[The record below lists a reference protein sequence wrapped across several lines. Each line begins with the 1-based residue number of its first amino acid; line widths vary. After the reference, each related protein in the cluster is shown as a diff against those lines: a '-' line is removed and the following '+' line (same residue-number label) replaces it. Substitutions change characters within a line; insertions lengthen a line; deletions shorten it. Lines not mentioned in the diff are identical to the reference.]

1 MKENVYNAIKLK
13 LEQEKMEV
21 EEELTV
27 LQAKK
32 YELNNRKSVEENKLS
47 ASTKILKEKKTV
59 RAGMLTQRFNSDFVK
74 QCEKE
79 IKIID
84 SYIQKQNIELEKIKE
99 QEKYVD
105 GMFQQKLKEKEKQE
119 RRKEEEMLF
128 EYKKWLDFS

>member
-13 LEQEKMEV
+13 LEQEKMEI

-47 ASTKILKEKKTV
+47 ASTKILKEKKIV

-84 SYIQKQNIELEKIKE
+84 GFIQKQNIELEKIKE

>member
-1 MKENVYNAIKLK
+1 MKENVYTAIKLK
-13 LEQEKMEV
+13 LEQEKMET
-21 EEELTV
+21 EEELTK
-27 LQAKK
+27 LQTRK
-32 YELNNRKSVEENKLS
+32 YELNNRKSAEENKLS
-47 ASTKILKEKKTV
+47 ASTKILKERKTV

-84 SYIQKQNIELEKIKE
+84 DFIQIQNIELEKIKE

>member
-13 LEQEKMEV
+13 LEQEKMEI

-84 SYIQKQNIELEKIKE
+84 SFIQKQNIELEKIKE

>member
-13 LEQEKMEV
+13 LEQEKMEI

-47 ASTKILKEKKTV
+47 ASTKILKEKKIV

-74 QCEKE
+74 QCEK
-79 IKIID
+79 
-84 SYIQKQNIELEKIKE
+84 
-99 QEKYVD
+99 
-105 GMFQQKLKEKEKQE
+105 
-119 RRKEEEMLF
+119 
-128 EYKKWLDFS
+128 

>member
-1 MKENVYNAIKLK
+1 MKENVYAAIKLK
-13 LEQEKMEV
+13 LEQEKMET
-21 EEELTV
+21 EEELTK
-27 LQAKK
+27 LQTRK
-32 YELNNRKSVEENKLS
+32 YELHNRKSVEENKLS
-47 ASTKILKEKKTV
+47 ASTKILKEQKTV

-84 SYIQKQNIELEKIKE
+84 NFIQKQNIELEKIKE